1 MLQLVLYSR
10 PNYHEMAPN
19 QLSIF
24 IKLRMDSNTE
34 YQALLQKI
42 YAMRNKGIKL
52 DLTNV
57 YKVLERLGNPQ
68 AKFRALHIA
77 GTNGKGSVAAM
88 TDSVLRRA
96 GYRTGIV
103 TSPHLSVFN
112 ERIRLNGENIA
123 DAVALKT
130 AQAVLAAGGEHEL
143 TFFEIVTVM
152 AFCIFAEAQVDFAVL
167 ETGMGGRLDA
177 TNVVTPL
184 VALITN
190 VSFDH
195 TQWLGD
201 TIGQIAFE
209 KAGIIKPK
217 VPVVTAAA
225 GDALEV
231 IKRRA
236 LELDAPLAVL
246 GCDFEGRDRTR
257 PGCFYP
263 VFDYYEYKPG
273 LSDADASG
281 QNTVIL
287 EAVQLGLAGKHQI
300 ENAACVIRLLSYL
313 QAQGTVIPRA
323 AVRDGLAQARWP
335 GRLEILHSRPLI
347 LLDGAHNPAGMRS
360 LTAFINENGLA
371 GKLTFV
377 TGILADKEYEAM
389 LDMILP
395 LCKRVIFTR
404 PANERALPAEALLPF
419 AQKHN
424 VAAHAEN
431 DVAQAID
438 LGLSLLQDDEALC
451 VSGSL
456 FLVGV
461 ARQLLR
467 HHEICRN

>member
-1 MLQLVLYSR
+1 
-10 PNYHEMAPN
+10 
-19 QLSIF
+19 
-24 IKLRMDSNTE
+24 MDLNTE

-68 AKFRALHIA
+68 NKFRSLHIA

-103 TSPHLSVFN
+103 TSPHLDVFN
-112 ERIRLNGENIA
+112 ERIRIDGETIA
-123 DAVALKT
+123 DAAALKT
-130 AQAVLAAGGEHEL
+130 AEAVLAVGVEHEL

-152 AFCIFAEAQVDFAVL
+152 AFCIFAEARVDFAVL

-190 VSFDH
+190 VSLDH

-201 TIGQIAFE
+201 SIAQIAFE

-225 GDALEV
+225 GAALEV

-246 GCDFEGRDRTR
+246 GCDFAGRDRTK
-257 PGCFYP
+257 PGGFYP
-263 VFDYYEYKPG
+263 VFDYYEHKPG
-273 LSDADASG
+273 LRGANAG
-281 QNTVIL
+281 CQNTAIL

-313 QAQGTVIPRA
+313 QERGAAIPPA
-323 AVRDGLAQARWP
+323 AIRDGLAHTRWP
-335 GRLEILHSRPLI
+335 GRLEILHPKPLI

-360 LTAFINENGLA
+360 LTAFINDNGLA

-404 PANERALPAEALLPF
+404 PANERALRAEALLPF

-424 VAAHAEN
+424 VPAHAEN
-431 DVAQAID
+431 DVAQALD
-438 LGLSLLQDDEALC
+438 LGLSLLQDDESLC

-461 ARQLLR
+461 ARQFLKE
-467 HHEICRN
+467 HQICRI

>member
-1 MLQLVLYSR
+1 
-10 PNYHEMAPN
+10 
-19 QLSIF
+19 
-24 IKLRMDSNTE
+24 MDLNTE

-42 YAMRNKGIKL
+42 YAMQNKGIKL

-57 YKVLERLGNPQ
+57 YNVLARLGNPQ
-68 AKFRALHIA
+68 NKFRALHIA

-88 TDSVLRRA
+88 TDSVLRQA

-103 TSPHLSVFN
+103 TSPHLDVFN
-112 ERIRLNGENIA
+112 ERIRIDGETIDN
-123 DAVALKT
+123 VMVLKT
-130 AQAVLAAGGEHEL
+130 AKAVLAAGGEEEL

-152 AFCIFAEAQVDFAVL
+152 AFCLFAEARVDFAVL

-184 VALITN
+184 AALITN
-190 VSFDH
+190 VTLDH

-201 TIGQIAFE
+201 TIAQIAFE

-217 VPVVTAAA
+217 VPVVTAAE

-246 GCDFEGRDRTR
+246 GRDFEGRDRTD

-263 VFDYYEYKPG
+263 VFDYYERQ
-273 LSDADASG
+273 ADLIGVTEALES
-281 QNTVIL
+281 TPVL
-287 EAVQLGLAGKHQI
+287 EALQLGLAGKHQI
-300 ENAACVIRLLSYL
+300 ENAACVIRMLAYL
-313 QAQGTVIPRA
+313 QSMGTMIPSTAIRE
-323 AVRDGLAQARWP
+323 GLASARWP
-335 GRLEILHSRPLI
+335 GRLEILSQRPLI

-360 LTAFINENGLA
+360 LTAFINENNLA

-377 TGILADKEYEAM
+377 TGILADKEYAAM

-404 PANERALPAEALLPF
+404 PASERALSAEALLPF

-424 VAAHAEN
+424 VSAHAEN
-431 DVAQAID
+431 DVAKAID
-438 LGLSLLQDDEALC
+438 LGLGLLQGDESLC

-461 ARQLLR
+461 ARQILME
-467 HHEICRN
+467 HKICRILGKAFA

>member
-1 MLQLVLYSR
+1 
-10 PNYHEMAPN
+10 
-19 QLSIF
+19 
-24 IKLRMDSNTE
+24 MDSNTE

-68 AKFRALHIA
+68 AKFRSLHIA

-103 TSPHLSVFN
+103 TSPHLDVFN
-112 ERIRLNGENIA
+112 ERIRLDGENIA
-123 DAVALKT
+123 DAVALK
-130 AQAVLAAGGEHEL
+130 AAEAVLAAGGEHEL

-152 AFCIFAEAQVDFAVL
+152 AFCIFAEARVDFAVL

-184 VALITN
+184 VSLITN

-201 TIGQIAFE
+201 TIAQIAFE

-225 GDALEV
+225 GDALAV

-236 LELDAPLAVL
+236 LELDAPLAAW
-246 GCDFEGRDRTR
+246 GCDFEGRDRTK

-263 VFDYYEYKPG
+263 VFDYYEHKSG
-273 LSDADASG
+273 LDGADDG
-281 QNTVIL
+281 CQNTAVL

-313 QAQGTVIPRA
+313 QEQGTVIPPA
-323 AVRDGLAQARWP
+323 AIRDGLAHTRWP
-335 GRLEILHSRPLI
+335 GRLEILRSKPLI

-360 LTAFINENGLA
+360 LAAFINNNGLA

-377 TGILADKEYEAM
+377 TGILADKEYEVM
-389 LDMILP
+389 LDMVLP

-438 LGLSLLQDDEALC
+438 LGLSLLQGDESLC

-461 ARQLLR
+461 ARQLLKE
-467 HHEICRN
+467 HAICRI